1 MSFWSLG
8 GFCHEHLSGEQIF
21 DHPLRAGE
29 GGRGQAHHGYQPAPW
44 RAGSGDQG
52 LHRALGRIM
61 VELNALAE
69 AGVLDDLA
77 EFMAV
82 TYGRP
87 E

>member
-1 MSFWSLG
+1 MSICPQNRFSTIRY
-8 GFCHEHLSGEQIF
+8 ERVKATEAKRIIDTS
-21 DHPLRAGE
+21 
-29 GGRGQAHHGYQPAPW
+29 
-44 RAGSGDQG
+44 
-52 LHRALGRIM
+52 LHRGEMDQAIKDYTRAVDRIM
-61 VELNALAE
+61 AELNALAE

>member
-1 MSFWSLG
+1 MSICPQNRFSTIRYGLVKAAEAKRIIDTSWHQS
-8 GFCHEHLSGEQIF
+8 HKDQAIK
-21 DHPLRAGE
+21 DYTRAV
-29 GGRGQAHHGYQPAPW
+29 
-44 RAGSGDQG
+44 D
-52 LHRALGRIM
+52 RIM
-61 VELNALAE
+61 AELNALAE

>member
-1 MSFWSLG
+1 MSICPTNRFSTIRYERVKAVEAK
-8 GFCHEHLSGEQIF
+8 HIMDTS
-21 DHPLRAGE
+21 
-29 GGRGQAHHGYQPAPW
+29 
-44 RAGSGDQG
+44 
-52 LHRALGRIM
+52 LHRGELDQAIKDYTRALDRIM

>member
-1 MSFWSLG
+1 MSICPVNRFSTIRYERVKAVEAKRIMDTSL
-8 GFCHEHLSGEQIF
+8 HRGEL
-21 DHPLRAGE
+21 D
-29 GGRGQAHHGYQPAPW
+29 QAIKDYT
-44 RAGSGDQG
+44 
-52 LHRALGRIM
+52 RALGRIM

>member
-1 MSFWSLG
+1 MSICPQNRFSTIRY
-8 GFCHEHLSGEQIF
+8 ERVKAAEAKRIIDTS
-21 DHPLRAGE
+21 
-29 GGRGQAHHGYQPAPW
+29 
-44 RAGSGDQG
+44 
-52 LHRALGRIM
+52 LHRGEMDQAIKDYTRAVDRIM
-61 VELNALAE
+61 AELNALAE